1 MNELKF
7 QNIKFIKDNKIIINN
22 LSLDFDS
29 KKIYSLVGPNG
40 AGKSTIGK
48 MIMGLSGYTKFE
60 GDIIFN
66 NKSIK
71 NLNITKRAELG
82 ITMTLQEPVRY
93 SGLSISDYL
102 SINNSDIEKQKK
114 VLDKVG
120 LDPDLYL
127 ERNLDET
134 LSGGERKRVEFASIL
149 LMKPKLVVLDE
160 PDSGID
166 IGSIDFI
173 SEMIHE
179 FQKMHSIVITI
190 THNIEILEKTDYSY
204 LICNGSL
211 VDFGE
216 SNHINKYFKNKC
228 IKCSHKNT
236 PEKIIQI

>member
-1 MNELKF
+1 
-7 QNIKFIKDNKIIINN
+7 
-22 LSLDFDS
+22 
-29 KKIYSLVGPNG
+29 
-40 AGKSTIGK
+40 
-48 MIMGLSGYTKFE
+48 
-60 GDIIFN
+60 
-66 NKSIK
+66 
-71 NLNITKRAELG
+71 
-82 ITMTLQEPVRY
+82 MTLQEPIRY
-93 SGLSISDYL
+93 SGISITDYL
-102 SINNSDIEKQKK
+102 SINDDNIEKQKK
-114 VLDKVG
+114 CLEKVG
-120 LDPDLYL
+120 LDPDLYF

-149 LMKPKLVVLDE
+149 LMKPKVIVLDE

-166 IGSIDFI
+166 VSSIDFI

-190 THNIEILEKTDYSY
+190 THNIDILEKTDYSY

>member
-1 MNELKF
+1 MNELEFK
-7 QNIKFIKDNKIIINN
+7 NIKFIKDNKIIINN
-22 LSLDFDS
+22 LSLNFDS

-48 MIMGLSGYTKFE
+48 LIMGFSGYNKFD

-71 NLNITKRAELG
+71 NLNITKKASLG

-93 SGLSISDYL
+93 SGLSIFDYL
-102 SINNSDIEKQKK
+102 SINNPDIEKQKK
-114 VLDKVG
+114 CLEKVG
-120 LDPDLYL
+120 LDPNLYL
-127 ERNLDET
+127 ERDLDET

-149 LMKPKLVVLDE
+149 LMKPKVIILDE

-166 IGSIDFI
+166 ISSIDFI
-173 SEMIHE
+173 SDMIHE

-204 LICNGSL
+204 LVCNGNL

-216 SNHINKYFKNKC
+216 SKYINKYFKNKC

>member
-48 MIMGLSGYTKFE
+48 LVMGFSGYNKFE

-71 NLNITKRAELG
+71 NLNITKKANLG

-93 SGLSISDYL
+93 SGITISDYL
-102 SINNSDIEKQKK
+102 SINNDDIEKQKK
-114 VLDKVG
+114 YLEKVG
-120 LDPDLYL
+120 LSEDYL
-127 ERNLDET
+127 KRDLDET

-149 LMKPKLVVLDE
+149 LMKPKLIILDE

-166 IGSIDFI
+166 VSTIDFI
-173 SEMIHE
+173 SEMLHE
-179 FQKMHSIVITI
+179 FKKMHSIVIVI
-190 THNIEILEKTDYSY
+190 THNINILERTDYSY